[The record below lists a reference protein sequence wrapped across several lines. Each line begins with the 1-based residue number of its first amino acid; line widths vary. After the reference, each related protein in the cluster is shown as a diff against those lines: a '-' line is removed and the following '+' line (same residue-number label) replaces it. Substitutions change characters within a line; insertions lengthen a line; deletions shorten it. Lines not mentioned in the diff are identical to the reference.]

1 LACKIRK
8 AVEGNL
14 MRRVYLNCFEVFR
27 KISDL
32 VVFVSDQVCYLLVV
46 FVTIDA
52 GLAVFYRYVW
62 NQPLRWTEEAGRY
75 GLIWLTM
82 ITASVAVRERKHII
96 LEVVVSKLPKKL
108 AIGIEI
114 AMSIVIIIIIG
125 IITKHCWI
133 MAFHTA
139 TGMYA
144 ASLDIRM
151 VWPYAALPVGF
162 LLIIYHA
169 LYVILEDIKRLMTKE
184 TVDAFSMGE
193 GVGTWG

>member
-1 LACKIRK
+1 V
-8 AVEGNL
+8 VEGYM
-14 MRRVYLNCFEVFR
+14 MRKFYLNFFDVFK

-32 VVFVSDQVCYLLVV
+32 VVFVSDQICYLLVV
-46 FVTIDA
+46 LVTIDA

-82 ITASVAVRERKHII
+82 LTASVAVRERKHII
-96 LEVVVSKLPKKL
+96 LEVVVSRLPKKL
-108 AIGIEI
+108 AICVEI
-114 AMSIVIIIIIG
+114 VLSAVIIIIIG

-169 LYVILEDIKRLMTKE
+169 LYVILEDIKRLITKE
-184 TVDAFSMGE
+184 SVEGFSMGE